1 MVGEPS
7 RERGSRGPISL
18 GAPVPTVKPRTM
30 PGVLELLPL
39 EQVAFERM
47 VDTIRTE
54 FERFGFVP
62 VATPTMELKDVLL
75 TKTGG
80 ETERQVYLVQ
90 SSGARDQGHEPD
102 LALRFDLTVPLAR
115 YVAEHAHQLAFPFR
129 RYQIQPVFRG
139 ESPQHGRYREFYQCD
154 IDVVGRDRLSIKHDA
169 EIPAVIA
176 AVFDSLGFGAFTIR
190 INNRKVLKGLL
201 DHLGVSD
208 VDQQGAI
215 LREVDKLEK
224 RGRGVVGKSIAGL
237 GMETAAGERLLDIL
251 GSGPAKGDAIGTTL
265 NELDIDHPLLGE
277 GVSELRQVF
286 DLMKAQGVDEAR
298 YALDLSIARGL
309 DYYTGTVYETLF
321 DDHPGLGSI
330 CSGGR
335 YDDLASLYT
344 SARLPGVGISIGLTR
359 LFAQL
364 LEIGVIN
371 AATSTVAVLVTL
383 LDDAGLATNLELAK
397 ALRGAGVNTEAVL
410 ESGKLGTQL
419 KYADRTGI
427 RLAVICGEDERAR
440 GTVIVR
446 DLAVKSQE
454 EVGSAEVVTVVQRL
468 LSTR

>member
-1 MVGEPS
+1 
-7 RERGSRGPISL
+7 
-18 GAPVPTVKPRTM
+18 M

-47 VDTIRTE
+47 LDTIKAE
-54 FERFGFVP
+54 FERFGFLP
-62 VATPTMELKDVLL
+62 VATPTLELKDVLL

-90 SSGARDQGHEPD
+90 SSGAREQGHEPD
-102 LALRFDLTVPLAR
+102 LAMRFDLTVPLAR
-115 YVAEHAHQLAFPFR
+115 YVAQHEQQLAFPFR

-154 IDVVGRDRLSIKHDA
+154 IDVVGRDQLSIKHDA

-176 AVFDSLGFGAFTIR
+176 AVFERLGFGAFTIR

-208 VDQQGAI
+208 RDRQGAI

-224 RGRGVVGKSIAGL
+224 RGPDEVVKSIAAL
-237 GMETAAGERLLDIL
+237 GMETSAAERLLDIV
-251 GSGPAKGDAIGTTL
+251 GSGPAKGEAIEAGL
-265 NELDIDHPLLGE
+265 GKLDIDHPLLAE

-286 DLMKAQGVDEAR
+286 ELMKAQKVDESR
-298 YALDLSIARGL
+298 YSLDLSIARGL

-344 SARLPGVGISIGLTR
+344 TARLPGVGISIGLTR

-364 LEIGVIN
+364 LEIGVVKVAEN
-371 AATSTVAVLVTL
+371 TVAVLVTL
-383 LDDAGLATNLELAK
+383 LDDDGLAHNLNFATV
-397 ALRGAGVNTEAVL
+397 LREAGVNTEAVL
-410 ESGKLGTQL
+410 EAGKLGAQL

-427 RLAVICGEDERAR
+427 RLALICGEDERAA
-440 GTVIVR
+440 GTVVVR
-446 DLAVKSQE
+446 DLAAKSQD
-454 EVGSAEVVTVVQRL
+454 EVPAAGVVAAVQGL
-468 LSTR
+468 LSTK

>member
-1 MVGEPS
+1 M
-7 RERGSRGPISL
+7 
-18 GAPVPTVKPRTM
+18 PTVKPRTM

-47 VDTIRTE
+47 LDTIKVE
-54 FERFGFVP
+54 FERFGFLP

-80 ETERQVYLVQ
+80 ETERQVYLAQ

-115 YVAEHAHQLAFPFR
+115 YVAEHEQQLAFPFR

-154 IDVVGRDRLSIKHDA
+154 IDVVGRDQLSIKHDA

-176 AVFDSLGFGAFTIR
+176 AVFERLGFGAFTIR
-190 INNRKVLKGLL
+190 MNNRKVLKGLL
-201 DHLGVSD
+201 DHLGVD
-208 VDQQGAI
+208 DPGRQGAI

-224 RGRGVVGKSIAGL
+224 RGPEAVGKSVAGL
-237 GMETAAGERLLDIL
+237 GMDSAAAARLLDIV
-251 GSGPAKGDAIGTTL
+251 GSGPIKGDAIGGAL
-265 NELDIDHPLLGE
+265 DELDIDQPRLTE
-277 GVSELRQVF
+277 GVSELRRVF
-286 DLMKAQGVDEAR
+286 ELMKAQGVDDAR

-335 YDDLASLYT
+335 YDDLASLFT

-364 LEIGVIN
+364 MEIGVIET
-371 AATSTVAVLVTL
+371 AASSVMVLVTL
-383 LDDAGLATNLELAK
+383 LDDVGLADNLGLAT
-397 ALRGAGVNTEAVL
+397 ALRAAGVNTEAVL
-410 ESGKLGTQL
+410 ETGKLGAQL
-419 KYADRTGI
+419 KYASRSGI
-427 RLAVICGEDERAR
+427 RLALICGED
-440 GTVIVR
+440 
-446 DLAVKSQE
+446 
-454 EVGSAEVVTVVQRL
+454 
-468 LSTR
+468 

>member
-1 MVGEPS
+1 
-7 RERGSRGPISL
+7 
-18 GAPVPTVKPRTM
+18 M

-39 EQVAFERM
+39 EQVAFQRM
-47 VDTIRTE
+47 LDTIKAE
-54 FERFGFVP
+54 FERFGFLP

-115 YVAEHAHQLAFPFR
+115 YVAEHEQRLAFPFR

-176 AVFDSLGFGAFTIR
+176 AVFNGLGFGAFTIR

-201 DHLGVSD
+201 DHLGVSESD
-208 VDQQGAI
+208 RQGAI

-224 RGRGVVGKSIAGL
+224 RGPGEIAKSIAGL
-237 GMETAAGERLLDIL
+237 GMDSAAAERLLDIV
-251 GSGPAKGDAIGTTL
+251 GSGPAKGDAIGVGL
-265 NELDIDHPLLGE
+265 DKLDIDHPLLSE
-277 GVSELRQVF
+277 GLAELRQVF
-286 DLMKAQGVDEAR
+286 DLMKAQGVDESR

-321 DDHPGLGSI
+321 DAHPGLGSI

-364 LEIGVIN
+364 MEIGVIET
-371 AATSTVAVLVTL
+371 ATSPVTVLVTL
-383 LDDAGLATNLELAK
+383 LDDVGLAENLELAT
-397 ALRGAGVNTEAVL
+397 ALRTAGVNTEAVL
-410 ESGKLGTQL
+410 EPGKLGAQL
-419 KYADRTGI
+419 KYADRSGI
-427 RLAVICGEDERAR
+427 RLALICGEDERAR
-440 GTVIVR
+440 GTVVVR
-446 DLAVKSQE
+446 DLAAKSQE
-454 EVGSAEVVTVVQRL
+454 EVLSAEVVGAVQRL

>member
-1 MVGEPS
+1 
-7 RERGSRGPISL
+7 
-18 GAPVPTVKPRTM
+18 M

-47 VDTIRTE
+47 IATIKVE
-54 FERFGFVP
+54 FEKFGFLP
-62 VATPTMELKDVLL
+62 VATPAMELKDVLL

-90 SSGARDQGHEPD
+90 SSGAREQGHEPD

-115 YVAEHAHQLAFPFR
+115 YVAEHEHQLAFPFR

-154 IDVVGRDRLSIKHDA
+154 IDVIGRDQLSVKHDA
-169 EIPAVIA
+169 EIPAIIT
-176 AVFDSLGFGAFTIR
+176 AVFERLGFGSFTIR

-201 DHLGVSD
+201 DHLGIPD
-208 VDQQGAI
+208 REEQGLI
-215 LREVDKLEK
+215 LREIDKLEK
-224 RGRGVVGKSIAGL
+224 RGADGVRKSIVAL
-237 GMETAAGERLLDIL
+237 GMSPEAAVRLLDIV
-251 GSGPAKGDAIGTTL
+251 GSGPVQGDAIGVR
-265 NELDIDHPLLGE
+265 LDQLDMDHPLLAE

-286 DLMKAQGVDEAR
+286 ELMKAQEVAEAR

-309 DYYTGTVYETLF
+309 DYYTGTVYETMF

-335 YDDLASLYT
+335 YDDLASLFT

-364 LEIGVIN
+364 KEIGLIS
-371 AATSTVAVLVTL
+371 ASGSAVAVLVSL
-383 LDDAGLATNLELAK
+383 LDDAGLAHNLALAT
-397 ALRGAGVNTEAVL
+397 ALREAGINTQAVL
-410 ESGKLGTQL
+410 EPAKLGAQL

-427 RLAVICGEDERAR
+427 RLALICGEDERSA
-440 GTVIVR
+440 GTVVVR
-446 DLAVKSQE
+446 DLAAKSQE
-454 EVGSAEVVTVVQRL
+454 EVGSTEVVETVQRL
-468 LSTR
+468 LAVR

>member
-1 MVGEPS
+1 
-7 RERGSRGPISL
+7 
-18 GAPVPTVKPRTM
+18 M

-47 VDTIRTE
+47 LDTIKVE
-54 FERFGFVP
+54 FEKFGFLP
-62 VATPTMELKDVLL
+62 VATPAMELKDVLL

-90 SSGARDQGHEPD
+90 SSGAREQGHEPD

-115 YVAEHAHQLAFPFR
+115 YVAEHEHQLAFPFR

-154 IDVVGRDRLSIKHDA
+154 IDVIGRDQLSVKHDA

-176 AVFDSLGFGAFTIR
+176 SVFERLGFGAFTIR

-201 DHLGVSD
+201 DHLGVPD
-208 VDQQGAI
+208 RDDQGLI
-215 LREVDKLEK
+215 LREIDKLEK
-224 RGRGVVGKSIAGL
+224 RGPEGVLKSIVAL
-237 GMETAAGERLLDIL
+237 GMAPEAAIRLLDIV
-251 GSGPAKGDAIGTTL
+251 GSGPFKGNAIGARLDT
-265 NELDIDHPLLGE
+265 LDIDHPLLAE
-277 GVSELRQVF
+277 GVAELRQVF
-286 DLMKAQGVDEAR
+286 ELMKAQGVAEAR
-298 YALDLSIARGL
+298 FSLDLSIARGL

-335 YDDLASLYT
+335 YDDLASLFT

-364 LEIGVIN
+364 KEIGVIS
-371 AATSTVAVLVTL
+371 ASGSAVAVLVSL
-383 LDDAGLATNLELAK
+383 LDDAGLIHNLALAT
-397 ALRGAGVNTEAVL
+397 ALRDAGINTQAVL
-410 ESGKLGTQL
+410 EPTKLGAQL
-419 KYADRTGI
+419 KYADRSGI
-427 RLAVICGEDERAR
+427 RLALICGENERSA
-440 GTVIVR
+440 GTVVVR
-446 DLAVKSQE
+446 DLAAKSQE
-454 EVGSAEVVTVVQRL
+454 EVGSTEVVETVRRL
-468 LSTR
+468 LAVR

>member
-1 MVGEPS
+1 
-7 RERGSRGPISL
+7 
-18 GAPVPTVKPRTM
+18 M
-30 PGVLELLPL
+30 PGVLELLPRQ
-39 EQVAFERM
+39 QVAFESM
-47 VDTIRTE
+47 LDTIKVE
-54 FERFGFVP
+54 FERFGFLP

-80 ETERQVYLVQ
+80 ETERQVYLAQ

-115 YVAEHAHQLAFPFR
+115 YVAEHEQQLAFPFR

-176 AVFDSLGFGAFTIR
+176 AVFERLGFGSFTIR
-190 INNRKVLKGLL
+190 INNRKVLRGLL
-201 DHLGVSD
+201 DHLGV
-208 VDQQGAI
+208 VDADRQGAI

-224 RGRGVVGKSIAGL
+224 RGSAVVGKSIAGL
-237 GMETAAGERLLDIL
+237 GMQPGAVERLLDIV
-251 GSGPAKGDAIGTTL
+251 GSGPVKGQAIDQGLAKL
-265 NELDIDHPLLGE
+265 PIDHPRLTE
-277 GVSELRQVF
+277 GLSELRQVF
-286 DLMKAQGVDEAR
+286 ELMKAQGVDDSR

-321 DDHPGLGSI
+321 DDYPGLGSI

-364 LEIGVIN
+364 MEIGVIKT
-371 AATSTVAVLVTL
+371 AASPVSVLVTL
-383 LDDAGLATNLELAK
+383 LDDVGLAHNLGLATS
-397 ALRGAGVNTEAVL
+397 LRAAGVNTEAVL
-410 ESGKLGTQL
+410 ETGKLGAQL
-419 KYADRTGI
+419 RYADRSGI

-440 GTVIVR
+440 GTIVLR
-446 DLAVKSQE
+446 DLAAKTQS
-454 EVGSAEVVTVVQRL
+454 EVASDELVGAVQRL
-468 LSTR
+468 LSST

>member
-1 MVGEPS
+1 
-7 RERGSRGPISL
+7 
-18 GAPVPTVKPRTM
+18 M

-47 VDTIRTE
+47 LDTIKVE
-54 FERFGFVP
+54 FERFGFLP

-80 ETERQVYLVQ
+80 ETERQVYLAQ

-115 YVAEHAHQLAFPFR
+115 YVAEHEQQLAFPFR

-169 EIPAVIA
+169 EIPAVIV
-176 AVFDSLGFGAFTIR
+176 AVFERLGFGAFTVR

-201 DHLGVSD
+201 DHLGVADSD
-208 VDQQGAI
+208 RQGAI
-215 LREVDKLEK
+215 LREVDKLER
-224 RGRGVVGKSIAGL
+224 RGPNEVGKSIAGL
-237 GMETAAGERLLDIL
+237 GMESEDVERLLDIV
-251 GSGPAKGDAIGTTL
+251 GSGPVKGDAIGMGL
-265 NELDIDHPLLGE
+265 DNLDIDHPLLAE
-277 GVSELRQVF
+277 GLSELRQVF
-286 DLMKAQGVDEAR
+286 DLMRAQGVEDSR

-321 DDHPGLGSI
+321 DDHPDLGSI

-344 SARLPGVGISIGLTR
+344 SSRLPGVGISIGLTR

-364 LEIGVIN
+364 LEIGVIKT
-371 AATSTVAVLVTL
+371 AASPVTVLVTL
-383 LDDAGLATNLELAK
+383 LDDVGLANNLGLAT
-397 ALRGAGVNTEAVL
+397 ALRAAGVNTEAVL
-410 ESGKLGTQL
+410 ETGKLGAQL
-419 KYADRTGI
+419 KYADRSGI
-427 RLAVICGEDERAR
+427 RLALICGEDERTR
-440 GTVIVR
+440 GTVVVR
-446 DLAVKSQE
+446 DLAAKSQD
-454 EVGSAEVVTVVQRL
+454 EVASAEVVAVVQRL
-468 LSTR
+468 LVSR

>member
-1 MVGEPS
+1 
-7 RERGSRGPISL
+7 
-18 GAPVPTVKPRTM
+18 M
-30 PGVLELLPL
+30 PGVLELLPRQ
-39 EQVAFERM
+39 QVAFERM
-47 VDTIRTE
+47 LDTIKIE
-54 FERFGFVP
+54 FERFGFLP

-80 ETERQVYLVQ
+80 ETERQVYLAQ

-115 YVAEHAHQLAFPFR
+115 YVAEHEQQLAFPFR

-176 AVFDSLGFGAFTIR
+176 AVFERLGFGSFTIR
-190 INNRKVLKGLL
+190 INNRKVLRGLL
-201 DHLGVSD
+201 DHLGV
-208 VDQQGAI
+208 VDADRQGAI

-224 RGRGVVGKSIAGL
+224 RGSAVVGKSIAGL
-237 GMETAAGERLLDIL
+237 GMQPGAVERLLDIV
-251 GSGPAKGDAIGTTL
+251 GSGPVKGQAIDQGLAKLA
-265 NELDIDHPLLGE
+265 IDHPRLTE
-277 GVSELRQVF
+277 GLSELRQVF
-286 DLMKAQGVDEAR
+286 ELMKAQGVDDSR

-321 DDHPGLGSI
+321 DDYPGLGSI

-364 LEIGVIN
+364 MEIGVIQT
-371 AATSTVAVLVTL
+371 AASPVSVLVTL
-383 LDDAGLATNLELAK
+383 LDDVGLAHNLGLATS
-397 ALRGAGVNTEAVL
+397 LRAAGVNTEAVL
-410 ESGKLGTQL
+410 ETGKLGAQL
-419 KYADRTGI
+419 RYADRSGI

-440 GTVIVR
+440 GTIVLR
-446 DLAVKSQE
+446 DLAAKTQG
-454 EVGSAEVVTVVQRL
+454 EVASDELVGAVQRL
-468 LSTR
+468 LSST

>member
-1 MVGEPS
+1 
-7 RERGSRGPISL
+7 
-18 GAPVPTVKPRTM
+18 M

-47 VDTIRTE
+47 LDTIKVE
-54 FERFGFVP
+54 FERFGFLP

-80 ETERQVYLVQ
+80 ETERQVYLAQ

-115 YVAEHAHQLAFPFR
+115 YVAEHEQQLAFPFR

-154 IDVVGRDRLSIKHDA
+154 IDVVGRDQLSIKHDA

-176 AVFDSLGFGAFTIR
+176 AVFERLGFGAFTIR
-190 INNRKVLKGLL
+190 MNNRKVLKGLL
-201 DHLGVSD
+201 DHLGVD
-208 VDQQGAI
+208 DPGPQGAI

-224 RGRGVVGKSIAGL
+224 RGPEAVGASIAGL
-237 GMETAAGERLLDIL
+237 GMESAAVARLLDIV
-251 GSGPAKGDAIGTTL
+251 GSGPIKGDAIGGAL
-265 NELDIDHPLLGE
+265 DELDIDQPRLTE
-277 GVSELRQVF
+277 GVSELRRVF
-286 DLMKAQGVDEAR
+286 ELMKAQGVDEAR

-309 DYYTGTVYETLF
+309 DYYTGTVYETQF

-335 YDDLASLYT
+335 YDDLASLFT

-364 LEIGVIN
+364 MEIGVIET
-371 AATSTVAVLVTL
+371 AASSVMVLVTL
-383 LDDAGLATNLELAK
+383 LDDVGLADNLGLAT

-410 ESGKLGTQL
+410 ETGKLGAQL
-419 KYADRTGI
+419 KYASRSGI
-427 RLAVICGEDERAR
+427 RLVLICGEDERAR
-440 GTVIVR
+440 GTVVVR
-446 DLAVKSQE
+446 DLAAQSQD
-454 EVGSAEVVTVVQRL
+454 EVPSTEVVGAVQRL
-468 LSTR
+468 LAST

>member
-1 MVGEPS
+1 MS
-7 RERGSRGPISL
+7 
-18 GAPVPTVKPRTM
+18 
-30 PGVLELLPL
+30 GVLELLPL
-39 EQVAFERM
+39 EQVAFQRM
-47 VDTIRTE
+47 LNTIKVE
-54 FERFGFVP
+54 FERFGFLP
-62 VATPTMELKDVLL
+62 IATPTVELVDVLL

-90 SSGARDQGHEPD
+90 SSGAREQGHEPE

-115 YVAEHAHQLAFPFR
+115 YVAEHEHHLAFPFR

-154 IDVVGRDRLSIKHDA
+154 IDVIGRDRLSIKHDA

-176 AVFDSLGFGAFTIR
+176 AIFERLAFGAFTIR

-201 DHLGVSD
+201 DQLGVAD
-208 VDQQGAI
+208 PTKQGLI

-224 RGRGVVGKSIAGL
+224 RGQGEVGESMIEL
-237 GMETAAGERLLDIL
+237 GMEPLAAARLLEHL
-251 GSGPAKGDAIGTTL
+251 ESGPVKGDAIGAQ
-265 NELDIDHPLLGE
+265 LDNLSIAHPLVAE

-286 DLMKAQGVDEAR
+286 GLMAAQGVDEAS

-309 DYYTGTVYETLF
+309 DYYTGTVYETLL

-344 SARLPGVGISIGLTR
+344 SSRLPGVGISIGLTR

-364 LEIGVIN
+364 QQIGVMK
-371 AATSTVAVLVTL
+371 TSESTVSVLVTL
-383 LDDAGLATNLELAK
+383 LDEAGLDYNLELATG
-397 ALRGAGVNTEAVL
+397 LRQAGVNTEAVL
-410 ESGKLGTQL
+410 EPARLGTQL
-419 KYADRTGI
+419 KYADRAGI
-427 RLAVICGEDERAR
+427 RLALICGEEERLA
-440 GTVIVR
+440 GTVVIR
-446 DLAVKSQE
+446 DLSTKSQQ
-454 EVGSAEVVTVVQRL
+454 EVPSSEIVGTVQRA
-468 LSTR
+468 LSTQ

>member
-1 MVGEPS
+1 
-7 RERGSRGPISL
+7 
-18 GAPVPTVKPRTM
+18 M

-47 VDTIRTE
+47 LDTIKVE
-54 FERFGFVP
+54 FERFGFLP
-62 VATPTMELKDVLL
+62 VATPTMELVDVLL

-90 SSGARDQGHEPD
+90 SSGARDQGREPD

-115 YVAEHAHQLAFPFR
+115 YVAEHEQQLAFPFR

-169 EIPAVIA
+169 EIPAVVA
-176 AVFDSLGFGAFTIR
+176 AVFERLGFGAFTIR

-201 DHLGVSD
+201 EELGIGDSGR
-208 VDQQGAI
+208 QGLI
-215 LREVDKLEK
+215 LREVDKLER
-224 RGRGVVGKSIAGL
+224 RGREEVGKSLVDL
-237 GMETAAGERLLDIL
+237 GMEAPASERLLDIV
-251 GSGPAKGDAIGTTL
+251 GSGLAKGDAIGDSLDTL
-265 NELDIDHPLLGE
+265 SSGHPLVAE

-286 DLMKAQGVDEAR
+286 ELMKAQGVDGSR

-364 LEIGVIN
+364 KEIGVIEVSD
-371 AATSTVAVLVTL
+371 STVAVLVTL
-383 LDDAGLATNLELAK
+383 LDEPGLVGNLQLTT
-397 ALRGAGVNTEAVL
+397 ALRQAGVNTEAVL
-410 ESGKLGTQL
+410 EPAKLGVQL
-419 KYADRTGI
+419 KYADRAGI
-427 RLAVICGEDERAR
+427 RLVLICGEDERLA
-440 GTVIVR
+440 GTVVVR
-446 DLAVKSQE
+446 DLDAKSQE
-454 EVGSAEVVTVVQRL
+454 EVPTSEAVGTVRRL
-468 LSTR
+468 LAMP

>member
-1 MVGEPS
+1 
-7 RERGSRGPISL
+7 
-18 GAPVPTVKPRTM
+18 M

-47 VDTIRTE
+47 LDTIKHE
-54 FERFGFVP
+54 FELFGFLP

-115 YVAEHAHQLAFPFR
+115 YVAEHEQQLAFPFR

-176 AVFDSLGFGAFTIR
+176 AVFDRLGFGAFTIR
-190 INNRKVLKGLL
+190 INNRKVLRGLL

-208 VDQQGAI
+208 RGQQGAI

-224 RGRGVVGKSIAGL
+224 RGSTEVGKSIAGF
-237 GMETAAGERLLDIL
+237 GMESTAVEQLLDIV
-251 GSGPAKGDAIGTTL
+251 GSGPVKGDAIETG
-265 NELDIDHPLLGE
+265 LDKLGIDHPLLAE

-286 DLMKAQGVDEAR
+286 DLMKAQGVEESR

-371 AATSTVAVLVTL
+371 PAASTVSVLVTL
-383 LDDAGLATNLELAK
+383 LDDAGLTHNLEVAT
-397 ALRGAGVNTEAVL
+397 ALRSAGVSTEAVV
-410 ESGKLGTQL
+410 EPGKLGAQL

-440 GTVIVR
+440 GTVVIR
-446 DLAVKSQE
+446 DLAAKSQE
-454 EVGSAEVVTVVQRL
+454 EVTSAEVVGAVVRT
-468 LSTR
+468 LSKR